1 MGRAVT
7 SNAQLKAQRKKIT
20 QIQSSLFL
28 VFTNMKG
35 RASKKFQSFHPDSHK
50 LFKSLVQN
58 AKVSVLNQPE
68 DLENVDEEV
77 ANMIKNKFLTQ
88 VRQEDFVWEYNRKCK
103 KLLNSNKSITWSCD
117 LKEEFNFEKFDGE
130 EEVFHREE

>member
-1 MGRAVT
+1 
-7 SNAQLKAQRKKIT
+7 
-20 QIQSSLFL
+20 
-28 VFTNMKG
+28 MKG
-35 RASKKFQSFHPDSHK
+35 RASQKFQSIHPDSHK

-58 AKVSVLNQPE
+58 AKVSVNQPE

>member
-28 VFTNMKG
+28 VFINMKG

-58 AKVSVLNQPE
+58 AKVSVDQPE

-77 ANMIKNKFLTQ
+77 ANMIKNKLLTQ

-117 LKEEFNFEKFDGE
+117 LKEEFNFEKFDEE

>member
-1 MGRAVT
+1 
-7 SNAQLKAQRKKIT
+7 
-20 QIQSSLFL
+20 
-28 VFTNMKG
+28 MKG

-58 AKVSVLNQPE
+58 AKVSVNQPE

-130 EEVFHREE
+130 EEVFHREEWKFNLCITWLFQAGLEIICAINFLPFIVEINY